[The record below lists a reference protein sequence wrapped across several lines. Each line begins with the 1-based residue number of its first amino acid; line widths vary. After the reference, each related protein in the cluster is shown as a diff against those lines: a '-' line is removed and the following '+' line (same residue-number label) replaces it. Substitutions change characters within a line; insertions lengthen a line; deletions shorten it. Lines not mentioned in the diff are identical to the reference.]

1 LDFLSLTCLNSPL
14 KLIGHYCKVAIGSMR
29 KKLGL
34 IVNPVAG
41 MGGRVGLKGTDGS
54 DIFAKA
60 LELGAK
66 PVSPARAVEALRIIN
81 RSESKFDL
89 ITYPREMGEDE
100 AREAGLEARV
110 VGEIVS
116 GETSAED
123 TKRAARE
130 ILAEGVD
137 LLLLAGGDGTIGDVI
152 EAIDMRA
159 PVLGIPCG
167 VKLQSAVFAN
177 TPEAAGDVVVR
188 FLRDELPLREAEV
201 VDIGEDSY
209 REGRLSAK
217 IKGYALVPREPVMV
231 QSTKEGSASF
241 ESEDQKAIARWV
253 VELMDEGRI
262 YILGPGTTT
271 RAVAEELG
279 IRDSTL
285 LGVDLILDHKI
296 LARDVSERQILKAIE
311 GKPAAMILSPIGGQG
326 FIFGRGN
333 QQISPEIIRK
343 LGKGNL
349 MVIATPEKLG
359 HTPVIN
365 VDTGDSKLDGEFR
378 GYVQVITGY
387 RQKKMV
393 KVG

>member
-1 LDFLSLTCLNSPL
+1 M
-14 KLIGHYCKVAIGSMR
+14 AIGSMQ

-34 IVNPVAG
+34 IVNPIAG

-60 LELGAK
+60 IDLGAK
-66 PVSPARAVEALRIIN
+66 PVSPARIVETLRIIN
-81 RSESKFDL
+81 RSGLKFDL

-116 GETSAED
+116 GKTSAED

-130 ILAEGVD
+130 ILAEGMD
-137 LLLLAGGDGTIGDVI
+137 LLLIGGGDGTVRDVI

-188 FLRDELPLREAEV
+188 LLRDGLQLREVEV
-201 VDIGEDSY
+201 VDIDEDSY

-217 IKGYALVPREPVMV
+217 IKGYALVPYEPVMV
-231 QSTKEGSASF
+231 QGTKEGSASY
-241 ESEDQKAIARWV
+241 ELEDQKAIARWV
-253 VELMDEGRI
+253 VELMERGRV
-262 YILGPGTTT
+262 YLLGPGTTT

-279 IRDSTL
+279 IHDSTL
-285 LGVDLILDHKI
+285 LGVDLILDHEL
-296 LARDVSERQILKAIE
+296 LARDVNERQILKEIE
-311 GKPAAMILSPIGGQG
+311 GKPAAMILSPIGKQG

-333 QQISPEIIRK
+333 QQISQEVIRNIGKDNLTVIVTPHK
-343 LGKGNL
+343 LDL
-349 MVIATPEKLG
+349 
-359 HTPVIN
+359 TPVLK
-365 VDTGDSKLDGEFR
+365 VDTGDAGLDNGLR
-378 GYVQVITGY
+378 GYIPVITGY
-387 RQKKMV
+387 RQKHMI
-393 KVG
+393 KVS

>member
-1 LDFLSLTCLNSPL
+1 MDFLSLTCLNSPL

-66 PVSPARAVEALRIIN
+66 PGSPARTVEALRTIN
-81 RSESKFDL
+81 RSGSKFDMV
-89 ITYPREMGEDE
+89 TYPREMGEDE

-137 LLLLAGGDGTIGDVI
+137 LILLAGGDGTIGDVI
-152 EAIDMRA
+152 ESIDTRV
-159 PVLGIPCG
+159 PLLGIPCG

-177 TPEAAGDVVVR
+177 TPDRAGDVAVR
-188 FLRDELPLREAEV
+188 FLRDGLPLREAEV
-201 VDIGEDSY
+201 VDIDENSY

-217 IKGYALVPREPVMV
+217 IKGYALIPYEPAMI
-231 QSTKEGSASF
+231 QGTKHGSASF

-253 VELMDEGRI
+253 VELMEKGRI
-262 YILGPGTTT
+262 YVLGPGTTT
-271 RAVAEELG
+271 RAVTEELG

-285 LGVDLILDHKI
+285 LGVDLILDHKL
-296 LARDVSERQILKAIE
+296 LAWDVNERQILETIE
-311 GKPAAMILSPIGGQG
+311 GKPAAIILSPIGGQG

-343 LGKGNL
+343 VGKVNL
-349 MVIATPEKLG
+349 RVIATPEKLG
-359 HTPVIN
+359 HTPVLN
-365 VDTGDSKLDGEFR
+365 VDTGDSELDGEFR
-378 GYVQVITGY
+378 GYIPVITGY

-393 KVG
+393 KVS

>member
-1 LDFLSLTCLNSPL
+1 M
-14 KLIGHYCKVAIGSMR
+14 AIGSMR

-34 IVNPVAG
+34 IVNPIAG

-66 PVSPARAVEALRIIN
+66 PVSPAKTVEALRIIN
-81 RSESKFDL
+81 RSELKFDL

-100 AREAGLEARV
+100 AREAGMEARV
-110 VGEIVS
+110 VGDIVS

-137 LLLLAGGDGTIGDVI
+137 LLLIGGGDGTVNDVI

-159 PVLGIPCG
+159 SVLGIPCG

-177 TPEAAGDVVVR
+177 TPEAAGVVAVR
-188 FLRDELPLREAEV
+188 HLRDGLPLREAEV
-201 VDIGEDSY
+201 MDIDEDSY

-217 IKGYALVPREPVMV
+217 IKGYALVPYEPVMV
-231 QSTKEGSASF
+231 QGTKEGSASY
-241 ESEDQKAIARWV
+241 ELEDQKAIARWV
-253 VELMDEGRI
+253 AELMERGRI
-262 YILGPGTTT
+262 YVLGPGTTT

-285 LGVDLILDHKI
+285 LGVDLILDHEL
-296 LARDVSERQILKAIE
+296 LARDVNERQILEAIE
-311 GKPAAMILSPIGGQG
+311 GKPAAMILSPIGKQG

-333 QQISPEIIRK
+333 QQISQEVIRK
-343 LGKGNL
+343 IGKDNL
-349 MVIATPEKLG
+349 TVIATPHKLDL
-359 HTPVIN
+359 TPVLK
-365 VDTGDSKLDGEFR
+365 VDAGDAGLNDGFR
-378 GYVQVITGY
+378 GYIPVITGY
-387 RQKKMV
+387 RQKRMI
-393 KVG
+393 KVS